1 MLRLLGIAASHAIL
15 QEDVGLSA
23 FRIVD
28 FFLDLE
34 KMTSYSSVQCG
45 QMFFFLTLQQ
55 RSSSTQITE
64 FFLKALNGRGATI
77 NRDTPWKHRN
87 CGVSEAVS

>member
-1 MLRLLGIAASHAIL
+1 MLRLLGIAASHAML

-34 KMTSYSSVQCG
+34 KMTSYSYIVIV
-45 QMFFFLTLQQ
+45 LQ